1 MPVFYG
7 GDTVAA
13 ERKGFYTSSD
23 YWGLVDGDYK
33 RFPTEAEYR
42 QYMDER
48 YPEEENEFDV
58 IPA

>member
-1 MPVFYG
+1 MV
-7 GDTVAA
+7 A